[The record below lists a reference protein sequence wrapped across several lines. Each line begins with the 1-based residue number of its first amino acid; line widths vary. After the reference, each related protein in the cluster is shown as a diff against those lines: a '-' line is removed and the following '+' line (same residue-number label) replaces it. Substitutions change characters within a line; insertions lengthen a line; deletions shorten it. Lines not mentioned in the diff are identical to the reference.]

1 MIGFLFEIHDIWL
14 VCFLLNDLSLNF
26 LCSLL
31 FCFFVFSANGKSPA
45 VSETSSPEPVSTPS
59 PVPPLISPA
68 DSSKVPVR
76 PKRISSAY
84 ALGSQYQSTVRPKT
98 APPAPPVKSP
108 SSLKQQAAA
117 ESAMAASPP
126 PLASIPAK
134 KPLSRLPTAFS
145 ESRIAAERSVLMDE
159 YQSMHYSDIAFVTP
173 GQKHNGPP
181 PSLSTPYSRLS
192 MASVTSSR
200 HSNETYM
207 GVGDLASAP
216 ERSTVPDD
224 VRNYLDLQSPIET
237 EELYISSH
245 FADEPLYQFYTAAII
260 EVIRLQIRNFYF

>member
-1 MIGFLFEIHDIWL
+1 MITKLFFL
-14 VCFLLNDLSLNF
+14 
-26 LCSLL
+26 
-31 FCFFVFSANGKSPA
+31 VFIYINRTNGKSPA

-59 PVPPLISPA
+59 PVPPLISPT

-84 ALGSQYQSTVRPKT
+84 PIGSQYQSTVRPKT
-98 APPAPPVKSP
+98 APPAPPVKSN
-108 SSLKQQAAA
+108 SQQQAAA
-117 ESAMAASPP
+117 ESAMASSPP
-126 PLASIPAK
+126 PLASVPAK

-145 ESRIAAERSVLMDE
+145 ESRIAAERSLLMDE
-159 YQSMHYSDIAFVTP
+159 YQSMHYSDISFVTP
-173 GQKHNGPP
+173 GQKQNGPP
-181 PSLSTPYSRLS
+181 PSSLSTPYSRLS

-200 HSNETYM
+200 HSSETYM

-216 ERSTVPDD
+216 ERSLQDE
-224 VRNYLDLQSPIET
+224 VRNYLDLQSPIES

-260 EVIRLQIRNFYF
+260 EVRLRVVICPFLIVVIVT